1 MRNRD
6 TILLLKDANPVAHG
20 APADDPRG
28 RSDRV
33 HVWQRLRTEPH
44 ADPPAVPR
52 PVRSRRSLGI
62 ALALLLV
69 VGATVAGAI
78 VVTGQL
84 RESPTLPSWAGFDSR
99 GATLLGQQEGVAYY
113 RAAGKTPGATCLVR
127 VDAASGLVRGFGC
140 ASATEFASAGGF
152 ISVQRS
158 GDHYLVA
165 GLLPEGLTTALI
177 DGEPVP
183 VIDGFMMTAA
193 TSSPGAM
200 VHVYGPGAVQ
210 AATQLMPALR
220 PTVEAQSSYGPG
232 YGVLTTPEPAIPAWM
247 STP

>member
-1 MRNRD
+1 MRSRED
-6 TILLLKDANPVAHG
+6 IVRLSAANPVAHE
-20 APADDPRG
+20 APADDPRS
-28 RSDRV
+28 RSDRDRT
-33 HVWQRLRTEPH
+33 WQRLRAEPH
-44 ADPPAVPR
+44 AAPPAAPR

-84 RESPTLPSWAGFDSR
+84 RESPTLPAWAGFDSR
-99 GATLLGQQEGVAYY
+99 GATLLGQQEGTAYY
-113 RAAGKTPGATCLVR
+113 RAAGRTPGATCLVR
-127 VDAASGLVRGFGC
+127 VDAANGLVRGFGC
-140 ASATEFASAGGF
+140 VNAAEFASAGGLVS
-152 ISVQRS
+152 IEPS

-183 VIDGFMMTAA
+183 VIDGFLMTAA
-193 TSSPGAM
+193 KSSPGVM

-210 AATQLMPALR
+210 AAAQLMPALR
-220 PTVEAQSSYGPG
+220 PTVEAQSPHGPG
-232 YGVLTTPEPAIPAWM
+232 YGVLTTPAPEVNTGTSPP
-247 STP
+247 